1 MNKNGFTLIEV
12 IVSLALL
19 SLIGVAVGISLNKI
33 FKNQEIKSYN
43 EYLEKVKSSAIL
55 FSNNT
60 PDIMNELNSN
70 YSYKVVTIKELVDK
84 GYINKNL
91 TNPETKEKINQED
104 SVRIYYNEDY
114 EMMVDYPYKDEGEIY
129 LYTMNYS
136 IPYKSDE
143 ENLCYKGLDGPTL
156 QLVKVNTNDA
166 GSKYEGVSLISGTNI
181 VAYMEDGSLCYD
193 PKTKKS
199 KIDTSKIGTYKIR
212 YEYTIDGTDV
222 RTSSNKKIAER
233 TITVKPSK
241 PKMINNFK
249 VINNDS
255 INTYKAQMSFKAT
268 DNVDMKYCVIAVK
281 NGDTPSINSCAG
293 ESSTFKSYTWIKLN
307 KEEQIK
313 ENINITDAFPQLIDE
328 DEINIYLYIKNEFE
342 EYIVQEGI
350 NENGSNI
357 YKLTN
362 TLIIHLD
369 TNIEFNENTKFYKN
383 DNINGVL
390 NNPISKTIIIKGLKN
405 SKPKASIKQATD
417 GEKTLNKNFIPITPH
432 YQFTGWYYDKSLS
445 QKVNVSDEIKVPVL
459 DIYAKWEQDDI
470 VPTCTLSISNGK
482 ITPTFENNNILYSG
496 WDQTYIGSN
505 SSNNKIILGTTTFYI
520 MDNALNK
527 NSCSIDIK
535 KTILKTH
542 NICVN
547 VGKCIG
553 SQDCDPGGA
562 CCVYDYHS
570 ECHDENYLG
579 CEDEKTYTKYD
590 DTYCWKSIS

>member
-1 MNKNGFTLIEV
+1 MNKKGFTLVEV

-43 EYLEKVKSSAIL
+43 EYVEKVKSSAIL

-70 YSYKVVTIKELVDK
+70 YSYKIIKIGDLINK

-91 TNPETKEKINQED
+91 KNPETKEKLNEKEKLK
-104 SVRIYYNEDY
+104 IYYNEEK
-114 EMMVDYPYKDEGEIY
+114 EMIVEYPYDDKITE
-129 LYTMNYS
+129 LHLHTTNYS
-136 IPYKSDE
+136 TTYQNQETD
-143 ENLCYKGLDGPTL
+143 LCYKG
-156 QLVKVNTNDA
+156 KNTSSFQIVTPEGEGA
-166 GSKYEGVSLISGTNI
+166 GIELKPNKNI
-181 VAYMEDGSLCYD
+181 KAYLEDGSTCN
-193 PKTKKS
+193 
-199 KIDTSKIGTYKIR
+199 IDTSKIGTYKIR
-212 YEYTIDGTDV
+212 YEYTTEAQEAEEADKTLDES
-222 RTSSNKKIAER
+222 TNKKMAER

-268 DNVDMKYCVIAVK
+268 DKVDMKYCVVAVK
-281 NGDTPSINSCAG
+281 NGETPSINSCTS
-293 ESSTFKSYTWIKLN
+293 ESSTFKPYTWIKLS
-307 KEEQIK
+307 KEEEIK
-313 ENINITDAFPQLIDE
+313 ENIIINETFPKLKDE

-432 YQFTGWYYDKSLS
+432 YQFAGWYYDKSLS
-445 QKVNVSDEIKVPVL
+445 QKANVSDEIKVPVL
-459 DIYAKWEQDDI
+459 DIYAKWERDDI

-482 ITPTFENNNILYSG
+482 ITVAFENNNILYSG
-496 WDQTYIGSN
+496 WNQTYIGSN
-505 SSNNKIILGTTTFYI
+505 SSSNKIILGTTTFYI

-542 NICVN
+542 NVCDTI
-547 VGKCIG
+547 GTCIG
-553 SQDCDPGGA
+553 SRDCDPGGA

-570 ECHDENYLG
+570 ECHNENYLG